1 MIENRRKFLKATGSA
16 LALPWLDSLDGFAH
30 AADAHPS
37 PQRLL
42 MICLPLGIFR
52 SAIIP
57 VESGPN
63 YEPTEYLSLIDDF
76 RDRFTVISGLDH
88 PGVNGGHSAEPRVFT
103 GIPSNKKNIRSVDQ
117 YLASHIGQDT
127 RFDSLVLSAGRNEF
141 SWNDSGTLIPSES
154 KMARVYA
161 KLFGQDDKAS
171 TDKVLREIGQGK
183 SIMDL
188 VQRQATALRPSLSPI
203 DQEKLEEYFESVRE
217 TESRLVKSG
226 RWVHTPKPEVDLPLP
241 QDPVDSAEIITQLR
255 NVCDITHL
263 AFQTD
268 STRIVT
274 FGYFQQNRVNVSG
287 VSNAYH
293 ALSHHGKDPNNVAQL
308 KLIEGEFF
316 KELSR
321 LLTKLKNTKEGNV
334 TLLDRTT
341 IVVTSN
347 LGNGSNHSNKDL
359 PVLLLGGNYNHGQH
373 LRLDPSSTPLSN
385 LFVTILNQFGLA
397 DKSFGTSTGSL
408 NGLEV
413 G

>member
-1 MIENRRKFLKATGSA
+1 
-16 LALPWLDSLDGFAH
+16 
-30 AADAHPS
+30 
-37 PQRLL
+37 
-42 MICLPLGIFR
+42 
-52 SAIIP
+52 
-57 VESGPN
+57 
-63 YEPTEYLSLIDDF
+63 
-76 RDRFTVISGLDH
+76 
-88 PGVNGGHSAEPRVFT
+88 
-103 GIPSNKKNIRSVDQ
+103 
-117 YLASHIGQDT
+117 
-127 RFDSLVLSAGRNEF
+127 
-141 SWNDSGTLIPSES
+141 
-154 KMARVYA
+154 MARVYA

-255 NVCDITHL
+255 NVCDNTHL

-408 NGLEV
+408 NGLEL